1 LIEKLKLYKKHLYE
15 EDNVVMVTFPPSE
28 SFEPPSTTKD
38 DDVLREGVALSIYP
52 ITATQWQA
60 LREAATKRGGDRADL
75 VRDAILRLLDERDR
89 NGGERY
95 VYPASPRLTPEE
107 KADINPRSLWI
118 KGSML
123 ERLRQRCTD
132 DRVHQ
137 SEFVLHALRRYLETE
152 GIEIN
157 PPL

>member
-1 LIEKLKLYKKHLYE
+1 L
-15 EDNVVMVTFPPSE
+15 
-28 SFEPPSTTKD
+28 
-38 DDVLREGVALSIYP
+38 ASIYP
-52 ITATQWQA
+52 ITAAQWDA
-60 LREAATKRGGDRADL
+60 LREIAEQCDMDRSEL
-75 VRDAILRLLDERDR
+75 VRNALNRFLDERDR
-89 NGGERY
+89 NGGERH

-107 KADINPRSLWI
+107 KTNINPRSLWI
-118 KGSML
+118 KESLM
-123 ERLRQRCTD
+123 ERVRRRCGA